1 LTILFVRWNLLVRSG
16 LWSSRASSHSER
28 EPGLTKMQSAPMQSI
43 PNASDILQAVI
54 DATPDAI
61 FVKDLEGKY
70 VLVNEAAARFVALP
84 PNEVIG
90 KNDFELYPEETA
102 RRFVHDDKVVL
113 AAGKPMSFEGVAT
126 SSVGTQAYL
135 VSKGV
140 YRDQHGQIL
149 GIYGISHDITELR
162 DAQDSLELTRQAL
175 FRSQKMEAV
184 GQLTGGIAH
193 DFNNILMVILGNL
206 ELLRMRLP
214 QVDDATTELIDETL
228 RATRHGQD
236 LTGDLLAFSR
246 RRQLNPQPVAINALV
261 ENIVRLLT
269 RTLGASVKITTTAS
283 RDAGVAMVDPGA
295 LEAAIV
301 NVALN
306 ARDAMPEGGTLTIR
320 TSRTEITQPPRTEDD
335 LAIGRYAMLAI
346 QDTGTGMAPDVVQR
360 VFEPFFSTKTGGAG
374 SGLGLSMV
382 YGFAK
387 QSGGAV
393 TIASEVGRGSTVI
406 IYLPL
411 TKSKPVAVAEPDF
424 PISPPVIAHTIL
436 VVEDEA
442 AVRSTVRRQL
452 EALGHKVLVAETAA
466 AALPM
471 LSGQEAP
478 DVLLTDVVLGAGM
491 NGIDLAEAARK
502 MKPDFPV
509 IFMSG
514 FSAVSEAQQRIQ
526 EIGATLLTKP
536 ATLSQLERALNS
548 VMSGSP

>member
-1 LTILFVRWNLLVRSG
+1 
-16 LWSSRASSHSER
+16 
-28 EPGLTKMQSAPMQSI
+28 MQSI

-70 VLVNEAAARFVALP
+70 VLVNEAAARFVGLP
-84 PNEVIG
+84 PAEVIG

-102 RRFVHDDKVVL
+102 RRFVEDDKAAL
-113 AAGKPMSFEGVAT
+113 AAGRPMSFEGVAT

-140 YRDQHGQIL
+140 YRDKHGKIL

-162 DAQDSLELTRQAL
+162 AAQDSLELTRQAL

-214 QVDDATTELIDETL
+214 QADDATTELIDETL

-236 LTGDLLAFSR
+236 LTADLLAFSR

-269 RTLGASVKITTTAS
+269 RTLGAGIKITTAAS

-306 ARDAMPEGGTLTIR
+306 ARDAMPDGGTLTIR

-346 QDTGTGMAPDVVQR
+346 QDTGTGMAPEVVQR
-360 VFEPFFSTKTGGAG
+360 VFEPFFTTKGGAG

-393 TIASEVGRGSTVI
+393 TIASQPGRGTTVI

-411 TKSKPVAVAEPDF
+411 TKSKPVESATPDA
-424 PISPPVIAHTIL
+424 PIPPPIVAHTIL

-452 EALGHKVLVAETAA
+452 ETLGHKVLVADTAA

-471 LSGQEAP
+471 LGGEEAP
-478 DVLLTDVVLGAGM
+478 DLLLTDVVLGAGM
-491 NGIDLAEAARK
+491 NGIDLAEAARRT
-502 MKPDFPV
+502 KPDFPV

-514 FSAVSEAQQRIQ
+514 FTAVAEAQQRI
-526 EIGATLLTKP
+526 ERIGAPLLTKP

-548 VMSGSP
+548 VMSGSSRDTSMS